1 MGIGNALHAAHRVC
15 AFFTSSAACSP
26 SDFGPIRRPSL
37 HDPVGNRPVL
47 NEAAEV
53 QAWSEFQLSYLKD
66 NATRAR
72 YARTLPSSTF
82 MSNFT
87 ISAMRRSRSVPA
99 AVSTAFFAASSQDFV
114 LVPIIPLFYRLTPQ
128 IQLVWP

>member
-1 MGIGNALHAAHRVC
+1 FSSMNLKNSSRTDHPSHERPHDRV
-15 AFFTSSAACSP
+15 ARLWSHSP
-26 SDFGPIRRPSL
+26 
-37 HDPVGNRPVL
+37 PVL
-47 NEAAEV
+47 AQSRGWNPALNAAAEV
-53 QAWSEFQLSYLKD
+53 QAWPEFQLSYLKD

-99 AVSTAFFAASSQDFV
+99 AVSTAFF
-114 LVPIIPLFYRLTPQ
+114 
-128 IQLVWP
+128 

>member
-1 MGIGNALHAAHRVC
+1 KFAYRYGATRL
-15 AFFTSSAACSP
+15 TSLLFLPPRLPAVYQTLVPFARLAQSRGENPA
-26 SDFGPIRRPSL
+26 
-37 HDPVGNRPVL
+37 L

-72 YARTLPSSTF
+72 YACTLPSSTF

-114 LVPIIPLFYRLTPQ
+114 LVPITSTIL
-128 IQLVWP
+128 

>member
-15 AFFTSSAACSP
+15 AFLPAMPPVVHQTLVPFAARPC
-26 SDFGPIRRPSL
+26 PIPLATGRFSTKRQKFRP
-37 HDPVGNRPVL
+37 
-47 NEAAEV
+47 
-53 QAWSEFQLSYLKD
+53 WSEFQLSYLKD

-114 LVPIIPLFYRLTPQ
+114 LVPITYTIL
-128 IQLVWP
+128 

>member
-1 MGIGNALHAAHRVC
+1 MGSAMRCAQGIASVPFLPAMPLVVHQTLVPFAGGIFIVIMDVQRADFLRAGHCPGQVC
-15 AFFTSSAACSP
+15 
-26 SDFGPIRRPSL
+26 
-37 HDPVGNRPVL
+37 
-47 NEAAEV
+47 
-53 QAWSEFQLSYLKD
+53 QLSYLKD

-114 LVPIIPLFYRLTPQ
+114 LVPITSTIL
-128 IQLVWP
+128 